1 MMWLVVAPFA
11 DSEDNGHVYGTGD
24 RYPRSGY
31 EPSTLRV
38 AELSGYSNRIG
49 KPLIVRA
56 EEPLKT
62 EEPPKRGRKRGGAR
76 NDDRNLSVSEEL
88 V

>member
-1 MMWLVVAPFA
+1 MMWLVVATFA

-24 RYPRSGY
+24 RYPRPGY
-31 EPSTLRV
+31 EPSTLRA

-56 EEPLKT
+56 EEPLIT
-62 EEPPKRGRKRGGAR
+62 EEPPKRGRKRGAR
-76 NDDRNLSVSEEL
+76 NDDRNLPVSEEL